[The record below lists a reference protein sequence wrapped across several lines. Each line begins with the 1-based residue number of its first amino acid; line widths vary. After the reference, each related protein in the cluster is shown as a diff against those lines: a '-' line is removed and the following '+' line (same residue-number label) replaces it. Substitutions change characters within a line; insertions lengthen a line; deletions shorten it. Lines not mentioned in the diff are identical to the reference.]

1 MGGIAAAG
9 GREEEGAA
17 FTGAEE
23 WVDLLRVFET
33 QLLTGA
39 SAGLKHVAPLGG
51 FAWDVEDPDGGDSMI
66 RYDEAVSPADPIAA
80 RSAREWLLTYNRND
94 RQATHALREWPGLA
108 ATTLPPAQD

>member
-51 FAWDVEDPDGGDSMI
+51 FAWDVEDPGGGDAMI
-66 RYDEAVSPADPIAA
+66 RYVEVVGPADRIAA
-80 RSAREWLLTYNRND
+80 RPARQRLLNFNRND
-94 RQATHALREWPGLA
+94 DHAPHALSERLR
-108 ATTLPPAQD
+108 PPAPTR